1 MRKTALIILDGWGHG
16 KKNDSNAIY
25 RAKTP
30 FIDSLYNKYPNNELT
45 THGEMVGL
53 PKGQMGNSEVGHMNI
68 GAGRIVNQDLQRINK
83 DIKDG
88 LFQTNPTLLEAIEK
102 AKKENKPIHII
113 GLMSDGG
120 IHSHINHLY
129 NICDLTIKHN
139 IKQVFIHGF
148 TDGRDTDPKSGMV
161 FIKSTIEK
169 YQNTNIKLASI
180 TGRYYAMDRDKR
192 WERIALAYQALIEGK
207 GKKTTNILSEIYNS
221 YSNDITDEFIKPII
235 QIDKQGRPI
244 GTIQEGDIVICFNFR
259 KDRCRQI
266 TSVLT
271 QKDEPQYEMRKMQLS
286 YYTMSNY
293 DKSFGGINVIYNK
306 DILYNTIGEVIAN
319 TGLTQLRI
327 AETEKYPHVTYF
339 FSGGKEEPFE
349 KEKRVLINSPKVST
363 YDLKPS
369 MSANEV
375 TKACIEEINNNQPDF
390 ICLNYANPDMVG
402 HTGDIQAV
410 IQALETI
417 DLNTQKLV
425 QNCIKKD
432 YTIIIIADHGNAEYM
447 INDDGT
453 PNTAHTQNK
462 VPIFLINSHYKN
474 ISTGKLADVAPTLLK
489 IMNINIPSEMDG
501 KILISD

>member
-113 GLMSDGG
+113 GLISDGG

-148 TDGRDTDPKSGMV
+148 TDGRDTDPKSGIN

-235 QIDKQGRPI
+235 QIDKQGPI

-293 DKSFGGINVIYNK
+293 DKSFGGINIIYNK

-417 DLNTQKLV
+417 DFNTQKLV
-425 QNCIKKD
+425 QNCIEKD

-474 ISTGKLADVAPTLLK
+474 ISTCKLADVAPTLLK

-501 KILISD
+501 RILISD

>member
-83 DIKDG
+83 EIKDG
-88 LFQTNPTLLEAIEK
+88 LFQTNPTLLKAIEK

-113 GLMSDGG
+113 GLISDGG

-148 TDGRDTDPKSGMV
+148 TDGRDTDPKSGID

-235 QIDKQGRPI
+235 QIDKQGPI

-293 DKSFGGINVIYNK
+293 DKSFGGINIIYNK

-339 FSGGKEEPFE
+339 FSGGKEKPF
-349 KEKRVLINSPKVST
+349 KNEKRVLINSPKVAT
-363 YDLKPS
+363 YDLLPA
-369 MSANEV
+369 MSSKEV
-375 TKACIEEINNNQPDF
+375 TKACIDEINKHKPDF
-390 ICLNYANPDMVG
+390 VCLNYANPDMVG

-410 IQALETI
+410 THALEII
-417 DLNTQKLV
+417 DSNVENL
-425 QNCIKKD
+425 IKHYIKND
-432 YTIIIIADHGNAEYM
+432 YTIVMIADHGNAEYM
-447 INDDGT
+447 INEDGS
-453 PNTAHTQNK
+453 PNTAHTLNK
-462 VPIFLINSHYKN
+462 VPIFLINSIYSK
-474 ISTGKLADVAPTLLK
+474 ISKGKLADVAPTLLK
-489 IMNINIPSEMDG
+489 IMNIDIPDDMTG
-501 KILISD
+501 KVLVND

>member
-16 KKNDSNAIY
+16 KKEDSNAIY

-88 LFQTNPTLLEAIEK
+88 LFQTNPTLLKAIEK

-129 NICDLTIKHN
+129 NICDLTIKHK

-148 TDGRDTDPKSGMV
+148 TDGRDTDPKSGIEFV
-161 FIKSTIEK
+161 KSIIEK

-180 TGRYYAMDRDKR
+180 TGRYYAMDRDNR
-192 WERIALAYQALIEGK
+192 WKRIALAQKALTEGE
-207 GKKTTNILSEIYNS
+207 GEKTTDFLSKIQKSYN
-221 YSNDITDEFIKPII
+221 NNITDEFIKPII
-235 QIDKQGRPI
+235 QVDEQGPI
-244 GTIQEGDIVICFNFR
+244 STIQEGDIVICFNFR

-271 QKDEPQYEMRKMQLS
+271 QTDKLKYNMKKMELS
-286 YYTMSNY
+286 YYTMTNY
-293 DKSFGGINVIYNK
+293 DKSFKKVNVLYNK
-306 DILYNTIGEVIAN
+306 NILYNTIGEVIAN
-319 TGLTQLRI
+319 KGLTQLRI

-349 KEKRVLINSPKVST
+349 KEKRVLINSPKVAT

-375 TKACIEEINNNQPDF
+375 TKACIKEINNNKPDF

-402 HTGDIQAV
+402 HTGDTQAV
-410 IQALETI
+410 IHALETI
-417 DLNTQKLV
+417 DVNTQELV
-425 QNCIKKD
+425 QSCIEKN

-447 INDDGT
+447 INPDGT

-462 VPIFLINSHYKN
+462 VPIFLINSNYKN
-474 ISTGKLADVAPTLLK
+474 ISSGKLADVAPTLLK
-489 IMNINIPSEMDG
+489 IMNINIPSEMNG
-501 KILISD
+501 NVLVT